1 MSEVPSTPE
10 SSGFNEPESTQVDFR
25 RLWPGAANAESAMS
39 QLLDPPRRDR
49 DVGTFHNWPILRLVG
64 AGGMALVL
72 RGYDERLRRD
82 VAIKVIRPEFMSSRT
97 ISQRFAREA
106 RLTAQVRHANVVIVY
121 GVHDDAPAPYLI
133 MEYLQG
139 GTLQSRLKGGRLPE
153 SECLRLTSEIASGL
167 QAAHEH
173 GLLHRDLKPS
183 NIGFRNSYGPAV
195 LMDFGLA
202 RGLSDTDPITE
213 HGSLVGTPG
222 YMSPEQVQMQ
232 PLDVRSDLFSLGT
245 MLYQMATGR
254 MPFPGD
260 TPVTIC
266 HAVVHSAHKPAN
278 KVCPEVSEGLSVLI
292 DRLLDKSPPQRFPS
306 ATELL
311 QALKDVSRPQRS
323 SGMRMAAIAAA
334 AMIVVAGGLWL
345 GSQYL
350 SLPPGLR
357 FNGGQAGGMALL
369 GNETLPPIDQ
379 SGIASPTA
387 PWRVL
392 PTRRPGILTPAD
404 SGSWT
409 LENDQAD
416 YDWVMAEADLPC
428 DPQRDRFLLVSILEV
443 AGIDDAGWVVKLAD
457 LAGSGIDTELPGHRE
472 TGSFALKLPPDFEAK
487 NGRRTVR
494 FFTEGARGARIR
506 FADIRFAD
514 IRFAGVV
521 PESFQILEPG
531 P

>member
-1 MSEVPSTPE
+1 MSDVPSPSE
-10 SSGFNEPESTQVDFR
+10 SSGFSEPESTQVDFR
-25 RLWPGAANAESAMS
+25 RLWPNAANAETAMS

-82 VAIKVIRPEFMSSRT
+82 VAIKVIRPEFTNSRT

-139 GTLQSRLKGGRLPE
+139 GTLQGRLKGGRLPE
-153 SECLRLTSEIASGL
+153 SECIRLASEIASGL

-278 KVCPEVSEGLSVLI
+278 KVCPEVSDGLSAVI
-292 DRLLDKSPPQRFPS
+292 DRLLEKSPPQRFPN
-306 ATELL
+306 AAELL
-311 QALKDVSRPQRS
+311 QALKDVNHRRRP
-323 SGMRMAAIAAA
+323 SGMRKAAIAAVT
-334 AMIVVAGGLWL
+334 MIVVAGCLWL
-345 GSQYL
+345 GSQYFP
-350 SLPPGLR
+350 LPAGLR
-357 FNGGQAGGMALL
+357 VNGGPANEMSLL
-369 GNETLPPIDQ
+369 GNTTPRPAD
-379 SGIASPTA
+379 SANVADAGSPTA

-392 PTRRPGILTPAD
+392 PTRRPGILAAAEE
-404 SGSWT
+404 GSWT
-409 LENDQAD
+409 LENDHPE
-416 YDWVMAEADLPC
+416 YDWVMTEADLPC
-428 DPQRDRFLLVSILEV
+428 DPARDRFLLLTILDVGEN
-443 AGIDDAGWVVKLAD
+443 AGWVVKLAD
-457 LAGSGIDTELPGHRE
+457 LAGSGIDTELHGHRE
-472 TGSFALKLPPDFEAK
+472 TGSFALKLPSDLEAPQ
-487 NGRRTVR
+487 GRRTVR
-494 FFTEGARGARIR
+494 FFTEGSKGARIR
-506 FADIRFAD
+506 FADVRFAE
-514 IRFAGVV
+514 AV
-521 PESFQILEPG
+521 PDSFRLLEPG
-531 P
+531 S